1 MIPSISIMAYGS
13 QSTFYY
19 SFTNNTFF
27 TGIRFEPEV
36 LLSPQGFLFKGVSL
50 Y

>member
-1 MIPSISIMAYGS
+1 MVPIPLFS
-13 QSTFYY
+13 Y
-19 SFTNNTFF
+19 SFTNNPFLF
-27 TGIRFEPEV
+27 TGIPFEPEV